1 MAIEIHSV
9 VIRLMVGTRCDTS
22 LPKIASVNKDT
33 REKMGLEHGW
43 SFMPLYFP
51 SSGGWMASGFF
62 GDGL

>member
-33 REKMGLEHGW
+33 REKMGLEHG
-43 SFMPLYFP
+43 
-51 SSGGWMASGFF
+51 
-62 GDGL
+62 